1 LVKRDYHVR
10 AFLVKLKS
18 LLENMSGITRSG
30 CILQNKF
37 DFLRRLKVVEAGIN
51 IPRIRLK

>member
-18 LLENMSGITRSG
+18 LLENMSGIARSRG
-30 CILQNKF
+30 ILQNKF

-51 IPRIRLK
+51 IPCIRLK